1 MFIIGLFLTC
11 FSLPLA
17 ISMIR
22 NLYLVSKY
30 PYTYHFVNGFTEE
43 NVAMM
48 AILFTILALTGIV
61 LMIYGWMK
69 RRKKAAL
76 DSIAN
81 IENQNFCDNCQIN
94 VSGQLSNCPIC
105 GKALQNKGE

>member
-1 MFIIGLFLTC
+1 MFLIGLFLTC

-22 NLYLVSKY
+22 NLYLVGKY
-30 PYTYHFVNGFTEE
+30 PYKYYFVNGFTVET
-43 NVAMM
+43 VTAM
-48 AILFTILALTGIV
+48 AVFFTILALTGIV
-61 LMIYGWMK
+61 LMIYSWIK

-81 IENQNFCDNCQIN
+81 IKKQNFCDHCQIN
-94 VSGQLSNCPIC
+94 VSEKLSNCPVC
-105 GKALQNKGE
+105 GKTLHNKGE